1 MKKKRLSLYLGKFS
15 GIEVYI
21 HWTFLILIG
30 WIFLLHAEMG
40 HDWMAGLWGV
50 AFILALFACVV
61 LHEFSH
67 ALTAQRYGIRTRD
80 ITIYPIGGIASLE
93 SMPEKPGQELVVAL
107 AGPAMNVVIAA
118 ILWIY
123 LRATGT
129 MPELGAWKN
138 AKHLQDLPFAFNLM
152 AANIALA
159 VFNLIP
165 AFPMD
170 GGRVLRAALSFKI
183 SRIEATRVAALIGQI
198 LAVIFVFFGFF
209 YNFWLVFIGLFIY
222 LGAGTEAAFE
232 TTKNVLAGF
241 KVRDVLMRRFT
252 PLSPGDNIEKAVQI
266 LLDGQEHD
274 FLVTI
279 NEEVKGVLTR
289 KELIHGLSSFGQSAP
304 ISGIMRTDF
313 TILTPDMNLQ
323 EVYMKMLANDATVC
337 PVLENG
343 RLLGMVDKD
352 NISELILVQ
361 QAIHSND

>member
-1 MKKKRLSLYLGKFS
+1 
-15 GIEVYI
+15 
-21 HWTFLILIG
+21 
-30 WIFLLHAEMG
+30 
-40 HDWMAGLWGV
+40 
-50 AFILALFACVV
+50 
-61 LHEFSH
+61 
-67 ALTAQRYGIRTRD
+67 
-80 ITIYPIGGIASLE
+80 
-93 SMPEKPGQELVVAL
+93 
-107 AGPAMNVVIAA
+107 MNVVIAA

-123 LRATGT
+123 LWATGT

-361 QAIHSND
+361 QAIHNND